1 MYMLK
6 IKYQSYYS
14 VVSITIFQIFIDS
27 QVTVQVVYK
36 LWHEIRKSV

>member
-1 MYMLK
+1 MYMLN

-14 VVSITIFQIFIDS
+14 VVSSTRFQIFIDS

-36 LWHEIRKSV
+36 LWYEIRKSV